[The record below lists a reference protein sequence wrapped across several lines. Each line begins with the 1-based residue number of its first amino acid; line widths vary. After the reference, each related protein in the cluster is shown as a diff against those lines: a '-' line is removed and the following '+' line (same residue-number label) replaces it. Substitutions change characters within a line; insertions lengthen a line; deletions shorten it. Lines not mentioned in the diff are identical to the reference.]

1 VPFTSEGKEA
11 VANYDPIRKE
21 MKLALQ
27 EAGRKLGKYLKRKER
42 KEIQEKK
49 KRQLTSYAKEMA
61 PAIAELAEDGNEEE
75 MEDKIQQLVHNDYNP
90 EQL

>member
-49 KRQLTSYAKEMA
+49 KRQLTSYAKEMG
-61 PAIAELAEDGNEEE
+61 PAIAQLAGEGDPKEIEDQ
-75 MEDKIQQLVHNDYNP
+75 IQAMVQRDYNP

>member
-1 VPFTSEGKEA
+1 
-11 VANYDPIRKE
+11 

-27 EAGRKLGKYLKRKER
+27 EAGRKLGRYIGRKER

-49 KRQLTSYAKEMA
+49 RRQLTSYAKEMG
-61 PAIAELAEDGNEEE
+61 PAIAQLAGEGNADEI
-75 MEDKIQQLVHNDYNP
+75 EDKIQEMVENDYNP